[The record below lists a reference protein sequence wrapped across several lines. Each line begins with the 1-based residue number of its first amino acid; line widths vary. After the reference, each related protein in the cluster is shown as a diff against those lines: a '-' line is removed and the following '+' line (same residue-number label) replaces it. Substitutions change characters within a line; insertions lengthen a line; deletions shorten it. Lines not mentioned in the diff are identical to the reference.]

1 MWWWMVKYRKMFG
14 SRRRQSNKLSLKK
27 GDGELYVRI
36 AHIVRSLATI
46 FRRVCRSY
54 FGIWGHL
61 PFNRQ
66 IIMSTD
72 SFDFIAASW
81 FDVCK
86 VLQTNS
92 VSLFRSFSILHWN
105 CFVEFSI
112 FVGRCKQQQRQQH
125 KKKKLWKKIM
135 FNGSERSGDKLTRLY
150 WMRTRK
156 IGSKKSAEQETH
168 SHTNNNIT
176 ERTRQKAKNKIK

>member
-1 MWWWMVKYRKMFG
+1 MINYTFAGLLKAHTYTIGWDSILLTPTPQTKVAEKDWYGYANTGWMWWWMVKYRKMFG

-92 VSLFRSFSILHWN
+92 VSLFRSFSILH
-105 CFVEFSI
+105 
-112 FVGRCKQQQRQQH
+112 
-125 KKKKLWKKIM
+125 
-135 FNGSERSGDKLTRLY
+135 
-150 WMRTRK
+150 
-156 IGSKKSAEQETH
+156 
-168 SHTNNNIT
+168 
-176 ERTRQKAKNKIK
+176 